1 MLRYCIKENLF
12 DGIDALI
19 EAALDQGGKDNITAI
34 LVEPEEVLKA
44 EVVAARAKAM
54 ENLFLFQELPFH
66 ARLRVGRIVS
76 EINVKEGERI
86 VEQGS
91 VGNTLFVVV
100 QGTFSV
106 QLNGDQVAVLKAGEH
121 FGELAL
127 VDSEPRSADIIALEA
142 SQLLAIDRD
151 TLQDY
156 CVMEPALGNLMLWKL
171 VATLGMRLRATNQV
185 LSDR

>member
-1 MLRYCIKENLF
+1 MCIRDNLI
-12 DGIDALI
+12 DGVGALI
-19 EAALDQGGKDNITAI
+19 DAALDQGGKDNITAI

-54 ENLFLFQELPFH
+54 ENLFLFEDLPFH
-66 ARLRVGRIVS
+66 ARLRVGRIIS
-76 EINVKEGERI
+76 EINVNKGERI

-100 QGTFSV
+100 QGSVSV
-106 QLNGDQVAVLKAGEH
+106 QVNGAEVAVLREGEH

-127 VDSEPRSADIIALEA
+127 VDSEPRSADIVANES

-171 VATLGMRLRATNQV
+171 VATLGHRLRATNRA